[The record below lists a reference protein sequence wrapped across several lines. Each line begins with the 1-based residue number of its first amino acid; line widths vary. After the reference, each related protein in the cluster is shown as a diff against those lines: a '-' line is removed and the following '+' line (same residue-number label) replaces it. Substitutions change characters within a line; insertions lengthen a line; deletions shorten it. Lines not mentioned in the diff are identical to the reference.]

1 MYHTFF
7 KKNCV
12 KRHFQ
17 VLWRWGV
24 TGVYSPGFYCFQPN
38 FTQPGLGLEA
48 NLTCYPRWSAT
59 VVHWLDGNWC
69 DEIKRLVT
77 PIQLVCIS
85 FRLVLHSGT
94 VGFIFPLFSR
104 TLLLFHAIRS
114 SRFTYTLRL
123 HFATHV
129 SLNAWRNTGRTRQ
142 AETLAWLS
150 L

>member
-1 MYHTFF
+1 MLPSTITMGCYRRLF
-7 KKNCV
+7 
-12 KRHFQ
+12 
-17 VLWRWGV
+17 
-24 TGVYSPGFYCFQPN
+24 SGFLLLICFQPN
-38 FTQPGLGLEA
+38 FTQPGLGLKA

-59 VVHWLDGNWC
+59 VVLSTLDNAQLHWSDGNWC

-104 TLLLFHAIRS
+104 TLLIFHAIRS
-114 SRFTYTLRL
+114 SRFTYGLRL